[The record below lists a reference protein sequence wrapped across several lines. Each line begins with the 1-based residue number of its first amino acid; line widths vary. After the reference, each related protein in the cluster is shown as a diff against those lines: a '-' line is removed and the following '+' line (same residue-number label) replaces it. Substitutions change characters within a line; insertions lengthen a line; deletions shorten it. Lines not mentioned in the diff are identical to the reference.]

1 MPKELKIGIGKK
13 GEMWFETTFPANG
26 KIWVPQTIRDFI
38 RPGEEIK
45 VTIKKKSRK

>member
-1 MPKELKIGIGKK
+1 MPKELKIGTGKK

-26 KIWVPQTIRDFI
+26 KIWVSQTIRDFI

-45 VTIKKKSRK
+45 VTIKKKK